1 MVSLQMVV
9 DAFDSHGLRGRN
21 DKLIDV
27 GEIIECL
34 STIFE
39 AAAKVHPQIVN
50 VPLSVDLTLNW
61 ILDVYDRLDYNNWS
75 NYI

>member
-1 MVSLQMVV
+1 MYSLVDLVTLQSAV

-34 STIFE
+34 STLFE
-39 AAAKVHPQIVN
+39 TAAKQESDQVN

-61 ILDVYDRLDYNNWS
+61 FLDVYDR
-75 NYI
+75 

>member
-1 MVSLQMVV
+1 MVTLQSAV

-34 STIFE
+34 SSLFE
-39 AAAKVHPQIVN
+39 TAAKEHPEIIN

-61 ILDVYDRLDYNNWS
+61 ILDVYDR
-75 NYI
+75 

>member
-1 MVSLQMVV
+1 MFIVDMVSLQMAV
-9 DAFDSHGLRGRN
+9 DAFDNHGLRGRN

-27 GEIIECL
+27 GEMIECL

-39 AAAKVHPQIVN
+39 AAAKVPPQIVN

-61 ILDVYDRLDYNNWS
+61 ILDVYDR
-75 NYI
+75 